1 MMAGRIRNMTAPRSE
16 DREMA
21 SNPRKS
27 MAIHNPAAAK
37 LVAPATIGKSSTG
50 KFPIKV
56 NADTRARPLN
66 SQLATVSGRL
76 PLTISGNTPV
86 NDVLTSA
93 AHGL

>member
-1 MMAGRIRNMTAPRSE
+1 MMAGRIRNMTAPRAE

-27 MAIHNPAAAK
+27 MAMHNPAATNF
-37 LVAPATIGKSSTG
+37 VATATIGKSSTQ
-50 KFPIKV
+50 KFRIKV

-66 SQLATVSGRL
+66 RQLATLSGRL
-76 PLTISGNTPV
+76 PLTTSGNTPV

-93 AHGL
+93 AHGF